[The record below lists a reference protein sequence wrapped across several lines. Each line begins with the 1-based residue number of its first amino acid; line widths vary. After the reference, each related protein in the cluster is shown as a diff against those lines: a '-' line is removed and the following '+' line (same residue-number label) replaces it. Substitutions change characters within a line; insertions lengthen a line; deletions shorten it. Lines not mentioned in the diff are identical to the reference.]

1 MILYIDSNI
10 FIFAATDKDE
20 LGQNCR
26 ELMEL
31 INEQK
36 ITCAASYLVVDEVIW
51 ILKKMVGKE
60 NAVKIVKTML
70 SMPMKWIVV
79 DRPVIMKM
87 VDIYGRTTLDPRDAI
102 HVSSMKDI
110 GLSVILSEDA
120 DFDKVEGIERISASE
135 CVKKNR

>member
-1 MILYIDSNI
+1 MYIDSNI

>member
-1 MILYIDSNI
+1 MYIDSNI

-120 DFDKVEGIERISASE
+120 DFDNVEGIERISASE